1 MSFLCQ
7 CSAQTQVVAA
17 EASGPGGF
25 WYTDDAASFS
35 MCIWTFANVCVYI
48 YVRMYIIY
56 NICTYNVIYDFY
68 MCIIYIYT

>member
-1 MSFLCQ
+1 MSFLCK

-48 YVRMYIIY
+48 Y
-56 NICTYNVIYDFY
+56 
-68 MCIIYIYT
+68 MCVCI